1 MLSIFQIPLF
11 QVFIELNS
19 EVVDE
24 SRLLKTVLRTEQLLL
39 DSDRHSTNIA
49 SIIIW
54 TNCKLTGNLSSILY
68 FCNETK
74 WRDPRDGY
82 LTDEVDTNIN
92 TNRKLR
98 EVLLMEIGKWKGRKV
113 VLKLNNEI

>member
-82 LTDEVDTNIN
+82 LTDDVD

-98 EVLLMEIGKWKGRKV
+98 GVLLMKIGKLKGRKV

>member
-1 MLSIFQIPLF
+1 MFSIFLIQLF

-82 LTDEVDTNIN
+82 LTDEVDTN
-92 TNRKLR
+92 RKLR
-98 EVLLMEIGKWKGRKV
+98 GVLLMEIGKWKGRKV

>member
-1 MLSIFQIPLF
+1 MFSIFLIQLF

-82 LTDEVDTNIN
+82 LTDEVDTNI
-92 TNRKLR
+92 KLR
-98 EVLLMEIGKWKGRKV
+98 GVLLMEIGKWKGRKV